1 MRRDMVEAECDNSP
15 KLLRTNHV
23 DHWRSLSANKSLD
36 LAFGDP
42 CNMFHHPGIRRT
54 VIAFASDAPIKKE
67 DKAGGSEHPGLL
79 QETRSRDS
87 TDPEEARELLASF
100 DCCRREKH
108 FT

>member
-54 VIAFASDAPIKKE
+54 VIAFASDAPIQKE
-67 DKAGGSEHPGLL
+67 VKAGDLNIQGYFKRPG
-79 QETRSRDS
+79 QETPLN
-87 TDPEEARELLASF
+87 PEESRELLVSF